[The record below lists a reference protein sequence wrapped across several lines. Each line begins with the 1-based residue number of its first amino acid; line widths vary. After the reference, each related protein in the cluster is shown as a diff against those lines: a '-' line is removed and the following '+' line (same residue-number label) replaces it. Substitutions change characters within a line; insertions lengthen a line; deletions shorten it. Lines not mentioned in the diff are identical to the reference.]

1 VAIRTTTE
9 AVEGVLGDDYDR
21 DGGRDLTPFVET
33 ASAMVDT
40 LVVKAALKAVTFTA
54 ARLELIERWLAAHY
68 YTQSD
73 RTYKSR
79 STLDASATFNTDG
92 KEYLNAALA
101 LDNSGCL
108 AALLNGK
115 RAGAFWLGKAPSE
128 QIAHWDRD

>member
-1 VAIRTTTE
+1 MAIRTTAE
-9 AVEGVLGDDYDR
+9 AVEGVLGADYDR
-21 DGGRDLTPFVET
+21 DAGPALTPYIET
-33 ASAMVDT
+33 ASALVDT
-40 LVVKAALKAVTFTA
+40 LVAKAALKPVTFA
-54 ARLELIERWLAAHY
+54 GARLELIERWLAAHY

-79 STLDASATFNTDG
+79 STLGASATFNTDG

-115 RAGAFWLGKAPSE
+115 RAGAVWLGKAPSE
-128 QIAHWDRD
+128 QIAYWDRY